1 MSAHTA
7 SMMRKPLVVAMLV
20 ALLAPGMAVAATA
33 KEKELE
39 ARVAQLEAQV
49 QALLATQQAQQAQ
62 VSEAQANI
70 AEVNALNGNGI
81 VIASDNVSVSP
92 AYVAP
97 APKQQTVAGY
107 HLDATCALKGLGEPS
122 PQVPVDYDG
131 DPRGDGNASY
141 PEIGPDE
148 CK

>member
-70 AEVNALNGNGI
+70 AGPDYSSFQRPV
-81 VIASDNVSVSP
+81 ASDS
-92 AYVAP
+92 
-97 APKQQTVAGY
+97 
-107 HLDATCALKGLGEPS
+107 D
-122 PQVPVDYDG
+122 
-131 DPRGDGNASY
+131 
-141 PEIGPDE
+141 
-148 CK
+148 

>member
-70 AEVNALNGNGI
+70 AEVKA
-81 VIASDNVSVSP
+81 AQ
-92 AYVAP
+92 P
-97 APKQQTVAGY
+97 APLPEGQKPIQDT
-107 HLDATCALKGLGEPS
+107 LKARS
-122 PQVPVDYDG
+122 SAFF
-131 DPRGDGNASY
+131 PRTLTQA
-141 PEIGPDE
+141 
-148 CK
+148 